1 MVPGI
6 KIPGVAES
14 AGRQSLFRDWIFP
27 AIEWLNSVPLA
38 GLTLVVALGFTLGRR
53 SIRGLALGP
62 AGGTLLVALLLGWLG
77 LDLDHMYGDDPQLTI
92 GDFGF
97 ALFIYSVGFEAG
109 PRFFSALLGGPGWR
123 FVVLAIL
130 VNSFALLVAV
140 GCGLW
145 FSLGDSVTAGVLSG
159 ALTSPPTYAAAE
171 AVCSDPAALSVVFA
185 LTYPIG
191 LSGLVLLIEVLPRM
205 LGTDLREVT
214 TKEQER
220 QKIQGVEMTRA
231 FVVKNE
237 DVIGRTLKELDL
249 SHRSGCWITA
259 VHRGAEIDPPRAD
272 TELLA
277 GDHLMVR
284 GRLEELQAFAAIVG
298 PEVYDEELRAR
309 MPSPRRIV
317 VLTSDGVG
325 KTLRELGLP
334 QQHRCMVS
342 GVQRGEVFLEP
353 HADLAIERGDVLQIV
368 GRRDQIRDAAEKLGR
383 LEKPTAET
391 DIAVYA
397 GGIFLGLMV
406 AQLSISLGSFVLT
419 PGVAG
424 GLLLMGL
431 LLGRFRRLGPLRTHV
446 PLAARQLVR
455 DLGILMF
462 VAETGVRAGQSSF
475 EPMRGV
481 LGPAMLA
488 GFITMAIPVILT
500 VLCARFAFRKMPA
513 AHVWGSIGGGMTSSA
528 SLVAIRRAADSDEPA
543 IPYAAAYAVASVLV
557 TMAGQLIVLIMR

>member
-1 MVPGI
+1 M
-6 KIPGVAES
+6 
-14 AGRQSLFRDWIFP
+14 
-27 AIEWLNSVPLA
+27 IEWLNQIPLA
-38 GLTLVVALGFTLGRR
+38 GLTLVVALGFTLGRQKV
-53 SIRGLALGP
+53 RGLALGP
-62 AGGTLLVALLLGWLG
+62 AGGTLLVALILGWLG
-77 LDLDHMYGDDPQLTI
+77 LDLDRLYGSTRPELTI

-123 FVVLAIL
+123 FVVLAVL

-191 LSGLVLLIEVLPRM
+191 LSGLVLLIEVLPKL
-205 LGTDLREVT
+205 LGTDLRDRSG
-214 TKEQER
+214 KEEETR

-231 FVVKNE
+231 FEVQTE
-237 DVIGRTLKELDL
+237 GVIGKTLKELDL
-249 SHRSGCWITA
+249 SHKTGCWITA
-259 VHRGAEIDPPRAD
+259 VHRGTEIDPARAE

-284 GRLEELQAFAAIVG
+284 GRLEELQAFEKIVG

-317 VLTSDGVG
+317 VLTSEGVG
-325 KTLRELGLP
+325 KTLREIGLT
-334 QQHRCMVS
+334 HRFRCMVT
-342 GVQRGEVFLEP
+342 GVQRGEIFLEP
-353 HADLAIERGDVLQIV
+353 RAEMTIERGDVLQVV
-368 GRRDQIRDAAEKLGR
+368 GRSDHARQAAELLGR
-383 LEKPTAET
+383 LERPTGET

-406 AQLSISLGSFVLT
+406 AQASVTVGSFVLT

-446 PLAARQLVR
+446 PLSARQLVR

-462 VAETGVRAGQSSF
+462 VAETGVRAGQESF
-475 EPMRGV
+475 EPMRAV
-481 LGPAMLA
+481 IVPAMGA
-488 GFITMAIPVILT
+488 GLITMAIPVVLT
-500 VLCARFAFRKMPA
+500 VLAARFVFSKMPA

-543 IPYAAAYAVASVLV
+543 IPYAAAYAVASVFV
-557 TMAGQLIVLIMR
+557 TMAGQLIVFIMR